1 MIKQEIIGREIEIIE
16 ASNKNLVGL
25 EGKVIWET
33 KNMLVLK
40 LKSKT
45 RHLIKSQIKFKLGNQ
60 VINGKEMLKKPEDRL
75 K

>member
-1 MIKQEIIGREIEIIE
+1 
-16 ASNKNLVGL
+16 
-25 EGKVIWET
+25 
-33 KNMLVLK
+33 MLVLK